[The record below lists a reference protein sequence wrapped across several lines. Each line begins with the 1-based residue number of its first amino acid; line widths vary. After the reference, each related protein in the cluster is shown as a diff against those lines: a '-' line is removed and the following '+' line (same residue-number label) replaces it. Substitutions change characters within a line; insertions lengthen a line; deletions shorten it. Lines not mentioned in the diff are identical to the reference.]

1 MLKLLF
7 FGYYGEGNLGDDL
20 LLKSLITVFGDKYN
34 LGVLTNRSD
43 RKQQQKGIREF
54 YKFSTDVFKGV
65 RWADVVVGGG
75 GGIFQ
80 DKTSS
85 RSFYYYIFV
94 LFLSLL
100 FGKKVYLLGQSF
112 SPLESKINEVLL
124 RVFLNRIEK
133 IYVRDSF
140 SKEYLV
146 KLGVKPEKIVLSADL
161 VFLLDFPFELK
172 NNSRAVGISLREW
185 RGFKFEEFNP
195 ILENLTQKYGEFY
208 FFSFQ
213 DKDSQ
218 IYELIEN
225 DFKSK
230 IRLINPT
237 DLEFLSY
244 FSSCRLFIGMRL
256 HSCILSVLLGIPF
269 IAISYDEKVEAFC
282 YEIDWKF
289 VIKDFSQDK
298 ILCYVNEIEEDYQ
311 YYRNYLLSKRESL
324 RKKIR
329 EDILD
334 FEREICRL

>member
-20 LLKSLITVFGDKYN
+20 LLKSLLTIFGNKYN
-34 LGVLTNRSD
+34 LGVLIKGIDKRY
-43 RKQQQKGIREF
+43 QQKDIREF
-54 YKFSTDVFKGV
+54 SKFSIDVFKGIK
-65 RWADVVVGGG
+65 WADVVVGGG

-80 DKTSS
+80 DKTSI

-94 LFLSLL
+94 LSLSLL
-100 FGKKVYLLGQSF
+100 FGKRVYLLGQSF
-112 SPLESKINEVLL
+112 SPLKSKINEFFL
-124 RVFLNRIEK
+124 RVFLNRTGK

-140 SKEYLV
+140 SKDYLI
-146 KLGVKPEKIVLSADL
+146 KLRVKPEKIVLSTDL

-172 NNSRAVGISLREW
+172 NNGKGLGINLRGW

-195 ILENLTQKYGEFY
+195 ILKDLIQKYGEFY

-230 IRLINPT
+230 IRLINP
-237 DLEFLSY
+237 DNLEFLSC

-282 YEIDWKF
+282 YDIDWKF
-289 VIKDFSQDK
+289 VIKDFSQDR
-298 ILCYVNEIEEDYQ
+298 ILCYVNEIEKNYQ

-334 FEREICRL
+334 FEREIWRL